1 MKRVRKSGLN
11 RKTKSIIRQVED
23 IRHLLITDVIVSNLS
38 LVAMNK
44 YFPNAS
50 YEEAMVNIFK
60 AISDEEDIANEM
72 IMDIVKNNN
81 KNVEPFLNYTMSEL
95 EKEYA
100 KGLLPAVHY
109 TKSIAPDMM
118 ILYYISN
125 CLEKDDRFY
134 HALKSLDKDWEDFEK
149 EKEIYKKNIKV
160 KELDGTVFQHTLNA
174 FYNGIEQ
181 TLEPVNKEEVLADL
195 CDRYKATL
203 TEEKQMIINPQ
214 ILNFYDNEAKK
225 IVETQNKQDL
235 VSKIIISIFNKAFN
249 YLRYTL
255 RNEELYLQLDVL
267 NKENDSIN
275 RENQFLKGKLEEIS
289 KAAGEDNTIKLEKEN
304 YYLKNRIEKLEE
316 KNKELMQTI
325 AELKEIVDDLPITID
340 KIEPENT
347 YSGESIV
354 IVGGHWNSISKSE
367 VRKDYLADFID
378 AEDVIKFTD
387 RIRNYDVII
396 FDTSRNSH
404 INFNR
409 LKNNKNLK
417 MISLSKKEKI
427 DNLFKIMK

>member
-23 IRHLLITDVIVSNLS
+23 IRHLLITDVVVSNLS

-404 INFNR
+404 TNFNR

-427 DNLFKIMK
+427 DNLFKIIK

>member
-289 KAAGEDNTIKLEKEN
+289 KSAGEDNTIKLEKEN